1 MKEKTISNRAKNTF
15 YNTSKLRF
23 WLKNLKYYWYL
34 YLFHSKKTIHMYC
47 IWMDSWTSDHYLS
60 SSARKFCFFCLGLV
74 IRSDTLKIFRY
85 PKSVKKW
92 VKMQVEQVYSLLFFG
107 IFDDFAKFCF
117 NFGIFLAYSVMKIHQ
132 ICKKP
137 FLVLPWSVTICS

>member
-1 MKEKTISNRAKNTF
+1 
-15 YNTSKLRF
+15 
-23 WLKNLKYYWYL
+23 
-34 YLFHSKKTIHMYC
+34 MYC

-74 IRSDTLKIFRY
+74 IRLDTLKISRY

-117 NFGIFLAYSVMKIHQ
+117 NFGIFCYENSSNMQKTVFGTTLVRHYLQLVINISEPMKHWRLNDMHSGNGCNVIKAY
-132 ICKKP
+132 P
-137 FLVLPWSVTICS
+137 DTAE

>member
-92 VKMQVEQVYSLLFFG
+92 VKMQVEQVYSLLFSAFLM
-107 IFDDFAKFCF
+107 ILQTFAL
-117 NFGIFLAYSVMKIHQ
+117 ILAYSVMKIHQ